1 MTWSTKG
8 TGGLLSAVLCVV
20 YKQRVLIALQK
31 MHVAS
36 ILKHTIVVN
45 EHFSKIITLLGFL
58 SFSFFHM
65 LLAING
71 GFGT

>member
-8 TGGLLSAVLCVV
+8 TDGPLLAILCVV

-45 EHFSKIITLLGFL
+45 EHFKKNITLSSFL

-65 LLAING
+65 LLAMNG

>member
-8 TGGLLSAVLCVV
+8 TNGPLLAILCVV

-45 EHFSKIITLLGFL
+45 EHFKKKLHFQVSFHFPSFICFL
-58 SFSFFHM
+58 Q
-65 LLAING
+65 
-71 GFGT
+71 